1 MSARVDVHHHVL
13 PPRFVDST
21 PMPVSVPD
29 PETQLCTMEGFG
41 IEVAITSLTPR
52 VLSGDRARRVAV
64 ARACNEFQA
73 QLIRDHPA
81 RFGGLTMLPAP
92 HVDACLE
99 ELAYALDT
107 LRLDGVEMFSST
119 DGIYLGDAHY
129 EPLLEELNRR
139 GCVVFVH
146 PTHCAA
152 PPELN
157 LGAPAGILEYV
168 VDTSRAILNMLHT
181 GWVRRF
187 PNVRW
192 LFSHAGGTIP
202 FLSHRIS
209 GLGPDALPDLKRLN
223 YDVASAM
230 GPHALRSL
238 QELVPVDQIL
248 WGSDLP
254 LVHGQRLQH
263 EIDEW
268 EAYDGLVGEARQAVE
283 RQNALR
289 LFPEVGA
296 RASAGV
302 AR

>member
-13 PPRFVDST
+13 PPQFVDST

-29 PETQLCTMEGFG
+29 PQTQLRTMEGFG

-52 VLSGDRARRVAV
+52 VLTGDMARRVAV

-81 RFGGLTMLPAP
+81 RFGGLAMLPLP
-92 HVDACLE
+92 HIDGCLE
-99 ELAYALDT
+99 EVAYALDQ
-107 LRLDGVEMFSST
+107 LHLDGVGLYSST
-119 DGIYLGDAHY
+119 DNIYLGDPHY

-139 GCVVFVH
+139 RCVVFVH

-181 GWVRRF
+181 GWVRRY

-192 LFSHAGGTIP
+192 IFSHAGGTIP
-202 FLSHRIS
+202 FLTHRIS
-209 GLGPDALPDLKRLN
+209 GLGQAAVPDLQRLN
-223 YDVASAM
+223 YDCASAM

-238 QELVPVDQIL
+238 QELVPAEQIL

-254 LVHGQRLQH
+254 FVHGQRLQH

-268 EAYDGLVGEARQAVE
+268 EAYDGLDAASRDAVE
-283 RQNALR
+283 RHNALR
-289 LFPEVGA
+289 LFPEVAA

>member
-1 MSARVDVHHHVL
+1 MSGRVDVHHHVL
-13 PPRFVDST
+13 PPQFVDST

-29 PETQLCTMEGFG
+29 AETQLRTMQGFG
-41 IEVAITSLTPR
+41 IDVAVTSLTPR
-52 VLSGDRARRVAV
+52 VLTGDMARRVAV

-73 QLIRDHPA
+73 QLIQDHPS
-81 RFGGLTMLPAP
+81 RFGGMTMLPAP
-92 HVDACLE
+92 HIDACLE
-99 ELAYALDT
+99 EVAYALDT
-107 LRLDGVEMFSST
+107 LHLDGVEMFSST
-119 DGIYLGDAHY
+119 DGIYLGDPRY

-192 LFSHAGGTIP
+192 LFSHGGGTIP
-202 FLSHRIS
+202 FLTHRIS
-209 GLGPDALPDLKRLN
+209 GLGKDAVPDLQRLN
-223 YDVASAM
+223 YDCASAM

-238 QELVPVDQIL
+238 QELVPTEQIL

-254 LVHGQRLQH
+254 FVHGQRLQH

-268 EAYDGLVGEARQAVE
+268 EAYDGLVGQARQAVE
-283 RQNALR
+283 RDNALR
-289 LFPEVGA
+289 LFPSVAA

>member
-1 MSARVDVHHHVL
+1 MPRIDVHHHVL
-13 PPRFVDST
+13 PPQFVDST

-29 PETQLCTMEGFG
+29 PDTQLRTMDGFQ

-52 VLSGDRARRVAV
+52 VLTGDIARRVAV
-64 ARACNEFQA
+64 ARACNDFQA
-73 QLIRDHPA
+73 QLIGDHPA
-81 RFGGLTMLPAP
+81 RFGGLAMLPLP
-92 HVDACLE
+92 HIDACLE
-99 ELAYALDT
+99 EVTYALDQ
-107 LRLDGVEMFSST
+107 LHLDGIGVYSST

-139 GCVVFVH
+139 HCVVFVH

-152 PPELN
+152 PPELH

-187 PNVRW
+187 PDVRW
-192 LFSHAGGTIP
+192 IFSHAGGTIP
-202 FLSHRIS
+202 FLTHRIS
-209 GLGPDALPDLKRLN
+209 GLGQDAVPDLKRLN

-238 QELVPVDQIL
+238 QELVPAEQIL

-254 LVHGQRLQH
+254 FVYGQRLQH

-268 EAYDGLVGEARQAVE
+268 EAYDGLDAASREAVE
-283 RQNALR
+283 RHNALR
-289 LFPEVGA
+289 LFPKVAA
-296 RASAGV
+296 RAAAAV
-302 AR
+302 AS